1 MVVFHSYVI
10 YQKVKKSPKPQV
22 SQQGRLFW
30 KHWRLFFQKA
40 HLSNQ
45 PQRPPFKSTLD
56 LAKHTNSKRVSYIY
70 IIIYISVCACEEL
83 RPQCMF
89 LCLLV
94 IYDVLSCE
102 SRSVDPKKRENPGIV
117 PFENPQVVDWP
128 SLFTPPVIRRSGPTG
143 ASSSSASRRFQR
155 FHGFQVEAL
164 KKYVCSRWVWWKKYW
179 KKGCRW
185 KKIFLRNANV
195 RSHSNAMLTSGAA
208 FFLFGA

>member
-70 IIIYISVCACEEL
+70 IIIYIYLCVRVKNCDLNACFCVYWWSMMSCPANPGQL
-83 RPQCMF
+83 IPKNAKIQDRPIWKSPSSGLTVPVHTTGDPSIRSHRRFFF
-89 LCLLV
+89 LCLASLPK
-94 IYDVLSCE
+94 I
-102 SRSVDPKKRENPGIV
+102 SRIS
-117 PFENPQVVDWP
+117 
-128 SLFTPPVIRRSGPTG
+128 SG
-143 ASSSSASRRFQR
+143 SF
-155 FHGFQVEAL
+155 
-164 KKYVCSRWVWWKKYW
+164 
-179 KKGCRW
+179 
-185 KKIFLRNANV
+185 KKIRLQ
-195 RSHSNAMLTSGAA
+195 
-208 FFLFGA
+208 